1 MRSYIKCYKKRLEQ
15 SKALLFVSSN
25 NSLNSVWCKL
35 KLNYFLSLER
45 EIYVIDKQDIDK
57 NIYNIKILDSHFF
70 IDPNY
75 EKQTLFEGKKMSIH

>member
-25 NSLNSVWCKL
+25 NSLNSVWCKFE
-35 KLNYFLSLER
+35 LNYFLSLER
-45 EIYVIDKQDIDK
+45 EIYVIDK

-75 EKQTLFEGKKMSIH
+75 EKQALFEGKKMSIH

>member
-45 EIYVIDKQDIDK
+45 EIYVIDK